1 MHDMQNVFLKKA
13 EMKYIWGKSVHPFIQ
28 LLSDGAVLLG
38 QKSVKGWGPCETSLG
53 EKPVESLAFSNKRP
67 K

>member
-1 MHDMQNVFLKKA
+1 MQNVFLKKA
-13 EMKYIWGKSVHPFIQ
+13 ETKHIRGKSVHPFIQ

-38 QKSVKGWGPCETSLG
+38 QKSVKGWGPCEILLG
-53 EKPVESLAFSNKRP
+53 EKPMESVAFSNKRP